1 MPTASNKIKTAGQTP
16 PFLIDATS
24 TRHGRQELDGKNWTA
39 RTGRQGLGSKDVSI
53 CRISNIFGNGR

>member
-24 TRHGRQELDGKNWTA
+24 TRHGRQELDGKDWTA
-39 RTGRQGLGSKDVSI
+39 RTGR
-53 CRISNIFGNGR
+53 